1 MSKIDIASHGAH
13 RHDDDVRCE
22 QCGNAMKIERSYKI
36 DDRFLRA
43 LVAGLASDVGID
55 AFTKGRKKGTIY
67 VASTDVILLDR
78 FDARLRELAPRLDAE
93 LLTLATRF
101 IREHTG
107 TEIKTPAT

>member
-1 MSKIDIASHGAH
+1 
-13 RHDDDVRCE
+13 
-22 QCGNAMKIERSYKI
+22 
-36 DDRFLRA
+36 
-43 LVAGLASDVGID
+43 
-55 AFTKGRKKGTIY
+55 
-67 VASTDVILLDR
+67 VILLDR